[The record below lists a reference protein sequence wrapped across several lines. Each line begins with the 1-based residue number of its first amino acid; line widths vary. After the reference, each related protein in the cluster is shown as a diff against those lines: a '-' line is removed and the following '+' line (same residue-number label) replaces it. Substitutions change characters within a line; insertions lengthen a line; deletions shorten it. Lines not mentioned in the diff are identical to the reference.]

1 MTDLRLLM
9 RVSILCGGS
18 EDFVTGG
25 VAEIQSVPLLP
36 TLQYKSTPGSK
47 GSQRLA
53 INIPQVPLQAVQ
65 EQLGEL
71 LTTEQID
78 ALLMGAALTVRPAQS
93 GDATWVSNSE
103 GTTKYDKTAG
113 GQYAE
118 YDGPNIWVNQPIHE
132 RVFILGATTGKYR
145 QSGPLTMPVV
155 HNMIGGEIKCDI
167 IRVYNIHDYSYPSGL
182 VNIDNLPATDI
193 ELFSSSIVL
202 RDFERYYYLMA
213 SYTDIFGVKFSAGV
227 TRVMLTKFL
236 DVSADWNI
244 AALLSDGTTLLG
256 EKSGTTYSAKNII
269 FNSNSLRITPTAPIT
284 CRKIRVNIQRSST
297 ETMYEFDA
305 TTYLSLNTVD
315 TTHNVSTAVKHA
327 AKLYGLNFDITLT
340 LSSAYTLIPGQD
352 TLELVMNNN
361 AGEAGPSGS
370 ITSIEYLP

>member
-1 MTDLRLLM
+1 M
-9 RVSILCGGS
+9 
-18 EDFVTGG
+18 
-25 VAEIQSVPLLP
+25 
-36 TLQYKSTPGSK
+36 
-47 GSQRLA
+47 
-53 INIPQVPLQAVQ
+53 QAVQ

-132 RVFILGATTGKYR
+132 RVFILGATT
-145 QSGPLTMPVV
+145 
-155 HNMIGGEIKCDI
+155 
-167 IRVYNIHDYSYPSGL
+167 
-182 VNIDNLPATDI
+182 
-193 ELFSSSIVL
+193 
-202 RDFERYYYLMA
+202 
-213 SYTDIFGVKFSAGV
+213 
-227 TRVMLTKFL
+227 
-236 DVSADWNI
+236 
-244 AALLSDGTTLLG
+244 
-256 EKSGTTYSAKNII
+256 
-269 FNSNSLRITPTAPIT
+269 
-284 CRKIRVNIQRSST
+284 
-297 ETMYEFDA
+297 
-305 TTYLSLNTVD
+305 VD

-340 LSSAYTLIPGQD
+340 LSSAYTLILGQD

-361 AGEAGPSGS
+361 AGEAGSSGS